1 MYQPKVGWEGF
12 FLMLNLFKEKA
23 MVLIRALSFLFILI
37 FSSQV
42 VFADRIKDLVSLAG
56 VRSNQLVGY
65 GLVIGLA
72 KTGDGSVNLTK
83 QSIASM
89 VSQFGVIASMADI
102 DGSNSATVM
111 VTANLPAF
119 AKPGQTIDV
128 TISTIGKAKSLKGG
142 TLLMTAM
149 KGADGKVYAIAQ
161 GNLVVGGLG
170 IEGADGSSTIQGT
183 PTVGRIPGG
192 ATVEKKVENNF
203 LSKRNIVLNL
213 HQSDFSQANKVAE
226 SINKTFGPDVA
237 VAIDSTSIKVRTPAD
252 PSQKVSFIGLLE
264 NINFEPVRPKA
275 KVVVN
280 SRTGTVV
287 IGGDVRITPAAV
299 AHGSLSVKI
308 REDTKVLSE
317 GTGTVVGTSA
327 TVAGTAAT
335 TAAETEIEVE
345 EEPAR
350 AFVFDPGIELQTLV
364 DALNE
369 TGTTATDMVAIL
381 EALREA
387 GALRAEL
394 III

>member
-1 MYQPKVGWEGF
+1 
-12 FLMLNLFKEKA
+12 MLNLFKQKP
-23 MVLIRALSFLFILI
+23 MIIIRALSFLFILI

-203 LSKRNIVLNL
+203 LSKRDIVLNL

-308 REDTKVLSE
+308 REDTKLLSE